1 MYTCFASLH
10 PLPRVVTKAAILA
23 CRKPASVS
31 YRLPVASRMQVHGS
45 EITAPRNAVLD
56 PSARPGN
63 VYSNPAVQGN
73 FYDAR
78 QGITRPTQLAFDHQ
92 DARAKE
98 EARIKL
104 LTKYA
109 RHRNRAVWAQALVL
123 FNVVGIPLSQGV
135 YLEYYVNAA
144 LTGCSL
150 SALSI
155 IPALQIAC
163 VLCIPILVGWFYQWR
178 GQRSGWRLMFF
189 GAILLAF
196 AIQLALQWIETYT
209 ATMLLQG
216 PILGAALGTLFPLST
231 VVLSSHYRFNQP
243 LVSMQSGLMG
253 FLGAI
258 IYTLI
263 ARQGL
268 QVRGKGHFAP
278 AATAAIL
285 VGTLLIAYTLIR
297 RVKEN
302 ELPPD
307 AQEWHTN
314 MKLPKSVNKIWK
326 EQGTIWFILG
336 YMLIFFALFNFPIY
350 ISLVL
355 TQPPAPLD
363 SKTAAFVPI
372 ITLTTAAISACI
384 SANPILRKRLGP
396 LNTFIASCI
405 FAGAASLLP
414 FFMPNLPIAL
424 PCGGAYGVSLGAI
437 ISLHLKVTTIFHG
450 EKVVWHPDMPI
461 RAAVMM
467 VVAGCSAFAGLLASA
482 FIIENVG
489 GGMKIVASVAA
500 GCLVAGGC
508 LIAFARWRR
517 CRNFWVAI

>member
-1 MYTCFASLH
+1 
-10 PLPRVVTKAAILA
+10 
-23 CRKPASVS
+23 
-31 YRLPVASRMQVHGS
+31 MQVRGS
-45 EITAPRNAVLD
+45 EITAPRNGVYD
-56 PSARPGN
+56 PSARPGS
-63 VYSNPAVQGN
+63 VHSNPAVQRN
-73 FYDAR
+73 PYDAR
-78 QGITRPTQLAFDHQ
+78 QAITQPAQFVSNPH

-98 EARIKL
+98 EARVKL
-104 LTKYA
+104 LIKYA

-135 YLEYYVNAA
+135 YLEYYFNAA
-144 LTGCSL
+144 LAGCSL

-163 VLCIPILVGWFYQWR
+163 ILCIPIVVGWFYQWR

-189 GAILLAF
+189 SAIILAF
-196 AIQLALQWIETYT
+196 ATQLALQWIENYT
-209 ATMLLQG
+209 VTMLLQG

-258 IYTLI
+258 IYALI

-268 QVRGKGHFAP
+268 EVRGKGHFAP
-278 AATAAIL
+278 AATASIL
-285 VGTLLIAYTLIR
+285 CGTLLTAYTLIR

-302 ELPPD
+302 ELPPNS
-307 AQEWHTN
+307 QEWHYN
-314 MKLPKSVNKIWK
+314 MKLPKSINKIWK
-326 EQGTIWFILG
+326 EEGTIWFILG
-336 YMLIFFALFNFPIY
+336 YMLIFFALLNFPIY

-355 TQPPAPLD
+355 TQPPAITDP
-363 SKTAAFVPI
+363 KTAAFVPI
-372 ITLTTAAISACI
+372 ITHTTAAISACI
-384 SANPILRKRLGP
+384 SANPILRTRLGP
-396 LNTFIASCI
+396 LNTFIASCV

-414 FFMPNLPIAL
+414 FFMPNLPVAL
-424 PCGGAYGVSLGAI
+424 PCGGAYGISLGAI
-437 ISLHLKVTTIFHG
+437 ISLHMKVTTIFHG
-450 EKVVWHPDMPI
+450 EKVVWHPDMPV
-461 RAAVMM
+461 RAAVML

-482 FIIENVG
+482 FIIENVE
-489 GGMKIVASVAA
+489 GGMRIVASMTA